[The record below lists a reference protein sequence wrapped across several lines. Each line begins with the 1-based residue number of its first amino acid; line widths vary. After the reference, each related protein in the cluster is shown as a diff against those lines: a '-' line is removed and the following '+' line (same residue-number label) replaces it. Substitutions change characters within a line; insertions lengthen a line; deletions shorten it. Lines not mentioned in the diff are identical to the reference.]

1 MITSTQSVSGEVS
14 EYFLGVQGSSKYYD
28 QVVGTCARATRCESV
43 DFKAYNIEKL
53 GVAWGRGYSQEDVK

>member
-28 QVVGTCARATRCESV
+28 QVHALVLHDVSLWISKRTTLKNWV
-43 DFKAYNIEKL
+43 WL
-53 GVAWGRGYSQEDVK
+53 GDEAIVRKM